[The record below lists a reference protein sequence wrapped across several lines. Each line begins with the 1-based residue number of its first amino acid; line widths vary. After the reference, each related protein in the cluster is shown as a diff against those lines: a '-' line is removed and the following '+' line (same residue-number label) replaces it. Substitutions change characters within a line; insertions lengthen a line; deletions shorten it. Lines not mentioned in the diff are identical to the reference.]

1 MRLQDGC
8 YARVRNPQPVL
19 HGRSNDMKNLRL
31 DIRKIFDA
39 GLKAADPGEAIR
51 RTVKLTEKQLMIGDR
66 EYDLGSFDGVMVVGA
81 GKAAASMTT
90 ALEGILGS
98 YVTGGV
104 ITTKYG
110 HGLAL
115 KVVSVTEA
123 GHPIPDES
131 GVRGSERIL
140 NLLES
145 AGERDLILCVI
156 SGGGSALLPMPAGD
170 ISLHDKRKTTQVLL
184 DCGAD
189 IHEVNTIR
197 KHISGIKGGRLAEA
211 AFPGTL
217 VTFMLSDVIGDDPD
231 VIASGPTVP
240 DRSTFRDCI
249 KIVDKYDL
257 GEKLPHSVIEYLK
270 SGVQGTEPETPKP
283 GDLVFDRSL
292 ALVIGSCALSVSS
305 AKQKAVEL
313 GYDTIILSSCIEGE
327 TREVAKVHAAIA
339 KEILKS
345 GNPVSAPGC
354 VISGGETTVTI
365 RGDGLGGRNMEFVLA
380 TAIEIDGLGG
390 VTVLSGGT
398 DGTDG
403 PTDAAGAIADGSTVQ
418 TARARGLDAANYLRN
433 NDSYHFFE
441 ATGDLLIT
449 GPTMTNVMD
458 LRIFLADD

>member
-1 MRLQDGC
+1 
-8 YARVRNPQPVL
+8 
-19 HGRSNDMKNLRL
+19 MKNPRT

-39 GLKAADPGEAIR
+39 GLKAADPGETIR
-51 RTVKLTEKQLMIGDR
+51 RAVKLTGERLVIGDR
-66 EYDLGSFDGVMVVGA
+66 EYDPGAFDSVVLVGA
-81 GKAAASMTT
+81 GKAAASMAS

-98 YVTGGV
+98 YLTEGM

-115 KVVSVTEA
+115 NIVSVTEA

-140 NLLES
+140 GLLEG
-145 AGERDLILCVI
+145 AGERDLVLCVI
-156 SGGGSALLPMPAGD
+156 SGGGSALLPMPAGN
-170 ISLHDKRKTTQVLL
+170 ISLQDKQKTTQTLL

-189 IHEVNTIR
+189 IHEINTIR

-211 AFPGTL
+211 AFPATL
-217 VTFMLSDVIGDDPD
+217 VTLILSDVTGDDLD

-240 DRSTFRDCI
+240 DRSTFRDCME
-249 KIVDKYDL
+249 IVDKYDL
-257 GEKLPHSVIEYLK
+257 GEKLPLPVIEYLE
-270 SGVQGTEPETPKP
+270 SGVQGREPETPKP
-283 GDLVFDRSL
+283 GDPVFDRTL
-292 ALVIGSCALSVSS
+292 ALITGSCALSVSS

-313 GYDTIILSSCIEGE
+313 GYETIILSSCIEGE
-327 TREVAKVHAAIA
+327 TRDVAKVHAAIA
-339 KEILKS
+339 KEIQKS
-345 GNPVSAPGC
+345 GNPVSIPGC

-380 TAIEIDGLGG
+380 AAMEIDGLGG

-403 PTDAAGAIADGSTVQ
+403 PTDAAGAIADGTTVQ
-418 TARARGLDAANYLRN
+418 VARGRGYDAARYLRN

-441 ATGDLLIT
+441 ATGDLLMT

-458 LRIFLADD
+458 LRVFLVT

>member
-1 MRLQDGC
+1 
-8 YARVRNPQPVL
+8 
-19 HGRSNDMKNLRL
+19 MKNLRS
-31 DIRKIFDA
+31 DIREIFDA
-39 GLKAADPGEAIR
+39 GLKAADPGDAIR
-51 RTVKLTEKQLMIGDR
+51 RTVKLAGKRLLIGDR
-66 EYDLGSFDGVMVVGA
+66 EYDPAAFDRIMVVGA
-81 GKAAASMTT
+81 GKAAASMAA
-90 ALEGILGS
+90 ALEDILGS
-98 YVTGGV
+98 YLTEGT

-110 HGLAL
+110 HGLPL
-115 KVVSVTEA
+115 KTISVTEA
-123 GHPIPDES
+123 GHPIPDEA
-131 GVRGSERIL
+131 GVHGSERIL
-140 NLLES
+140 GLLEG

-170 ISLHDKRKTTQVLL
+170 LSLHDKQKTTQALL

-189 IHEVNTIR
+189 IHEINTIR

-217 VTFMLSDVIGDDPD
+217 VTLILSDVIGDDLD
-231 VIASGPTVP
+231 VIASGPTVA
-240 DRSTFRDCI
+240 DRSTFNDCM
-249 KIVDKYDL
+249 KIVDNYNL
-257 GEKLPHSVIEYLK
+257 GEKLPASVVTYLK
-270 SGVQGTEPETPKP
+270 SGIQGIELETPKP
-283 GDLVFDRSL
+283 GDRVFDKTL
-292 ALVIGSCALSVSS
+292 ALVTGSCALSVSS

-313 GYDTIILSSCIEGE
+313 GYDTIVLSSCIEGE

-380 TAIEIDGLGG
+380 AAIEIEGLSG
-390 VTVLSGGT
+390 VTILSGGT

-403 PTDAAGAIADGSTVQ
+403 PTDAAGAIADGSTVR
-418 TARARGLDAANYLRN
+418 TARGRGLDAAGYLRN

-441 ATGDLLIT
+441 KTGNLLIT

-458 LRIFLADD
+458 LRIFLATDSD

>member
-1 MRLQDGC
+1 
-8 YARVRNPQPVL
+8 
-19 HGRSNDMKNLRL
+19 MKNLRS
-31 DIRKIFDA
+31 DIREIFDA

-51 RTVKLTEKQLMIGDR
+51 RTVKLAGKRLMIGDR
-66 EYDLGSFDGVMVVGA
+66 EYDPGAFNRIMIVGA
-81 GKAAASMTT
+81 GKAAASMAA

-98 YVTGGV
+98 YITGGM

-110 HGLAL
+110 HGLKL
-115 KVVSVTEA
+115 KTVSVTEA

-131 GVRGSERIL
+131 GVQGSRRIL
-140 NLLES
+140 DLLEG

-156 SGGGSALLPMPAGD
+156 SGGGSALLPMPAGN
-170 ISLHDKRKTTQVLL
+170 ISLHDKQKTTQALL

-217 VTFMLSDVIGDDPD
+217 VTLMLSDVPGDDPD

-240 DRSTFRDCI
+240 DSSTFRDCME
-249 KIVDKYDL
+249 IVDKYDL
-257 GEKLPHSVIEYLK
+257 GEKMPLSVVAYLRN
-270 SGVQGTEPETPKP
+270 GVQGREPETPKP
-283 GDLVFDRSL
+283 GDRVFDRTL
-292 ALVIGSCALSVSS
+292 ALITGSCALSVSS
-305 AKQKAVEL
+305 AKQKAIEL
-313 GYDTIILSSCIEGE
+313 GYETIILSSCIEGE
-327 TREVAKVHAAIA
+327 TRDVAKVHAAIA
-339 KEILKS
+339 KEVLKS
-345 GNPVSAPGC
+345 GNPVSVPGC

-365 RGDGLGGRNMEFVLA
+365 RGNGLGGRNMEFVLA
-380 TAIEIDGLGG
+380 AAIEIEELGG

-403 PTDAAGAIADGSTVQ
+403 PTDAAGAIADGATVRN
-418 TARARGLDAANYLRN
+418 ARGRGLDAAGYLRN

-458 LRIFLADD
+458 LRIFLVAD

>member
-1 MRLQDGC
+1 
-8 YARVRNPQPVL
+8 
-19 HGRSNDMKNLRL
+19 MKNPRT

-51 RTVKLTEKQLMIGDR
+51 RTVKLTGKRLVIGDR
-66 EYDLGSFDGVMVVGA
+66 EYDLGAFDRVLVVGA
-81 GKAAASMTT
+81 GKAAASMAA

-98 YVTGGV
+98 Y
-104 ITTKYG
+104 ITEGMITIKYG

-115 KVVSVTEA
+115 NVVSVTEA

-140 NLLES
+140 GLLEG
-145 AGERDLILCVI
+145 AGERDLVLCVI

-170 ISLHDKRKTTQVLL
+170 IALHDKQKTTQILL
-184 DCGAD
+184 DCGSD
-189 IHEVNTIR
+189 IHEINTIR
-197 KHISGIKGGRLAEA
+197 KHISRIKGGRLAEA

-217 VTFMLSDVIGDDPD
+217 IALLLSDVTGDDLD

-240 DRSTFRDCI
+240 DGSTFKDCME
-249 KIVDKYDL
+249 IVDKYDL
-257 GEKLPHSVIEYLK
+257 GEKLPPSVIAYLK
-270 SGVQGTEPETPKP
+270 SGVQGREPETPKP
-283 GDLVFDRSL
+283 GDRVFDRTF
-292 ALVIGSCALSVSS
+292 ALVIGSCALSVFS

-313 GYDTIILSSCIEGE
+313 GYNAIILSSCVEGE
-327 TREVAKVHAAIA
+327 TRDVAKVHTAIA
-339 KEILKS
+339 KEVLKS
-345 GNPVSAPGC
+345 GNPVSTPGC

-380 TAIEIDGLGG
+380 AAIEIDGLGG
-390 VTVLSGGT
+390 VTLLSGGT

-403 PTDAAGAIADGSTVQ
+403 PTDSAGAIADGTTVQ
-418 TARARGLDAANYLRN
+418 AARGMGYDATRYLRN

-441 ATGDLLIT
+441 ATGDLLMT

-458 LRIFLADD
+458 LRIFLVT